1 MSAQGRD
8 APAFQEYAASML
20 SALPFRRA
28 KLSERGL
35 LFTLRLELWVNER
48 LPAEP
53 SALAA
58 ILGVDA
64 TEAANLLPAIM
75 SFFAIEK
82 DEIRCPELDDYRAH
96 LETRRFKLSEGGKH
110 GAAITNAERKKRR
123 KPKSGSAQ
131 GIPAD
136 AATPSGTPSPTPTGT
151 TPASGRPLSTVQQS
165 KAQSNPP
172 LKGDLPTVDPWIESY
187 ERGSVKAHTEATADE
202 YLQASRG

>member
-64 TEAANLLPAIM
+64 TEAANSLPAIM
-75 SFFAIEK
+75 SFFAIENG
-82 DEIRCPELDDYRAH
+82 EIRCPELDAYRAH
-96 LETRRFKLSEGGKH
+96 LKARHLLQSEGGKH
-110 GAAITNAERKKRR
+110 GAAITNAEKKKKR

-131 GIPAD
+131 GIQTNATTPP
-136 AATPSGTPSPTPTGT
+136 ATPSATQSGTSS
-151 TPASGRPLSTVQQS
+151 ASGRPLSTAKTSTTKQS
-165 KAQSNPP
+165 EELS
-172 LKGDLPTVDPWIESY
+172 TVSDSARDPWVESFDS
-187 ERGSVKAHTEATADE
+187 GTVKAHVTAEE
-202 YLQASRG
+202 YLRATRG